1 MDLPSIKNQPSP
13 LAPPTSDTSGRGLMA
28 PLVILGVIGVLL
40 AGHGW
45 RKYRWDPNVPHA
57 ASTVLKHRLDPNTA
71 DLRDI
76 GQIPGMGPALA
87 ARFVDFRREKPLKS
101 PNDLLEISGLG
112 PATLA
117 KVRDWFVWEGEPDNE
132 EPPPR
137 VEVKALAAEG
147 VTAPAPR
154 LVKWQAGDAQIDI
167 NRGQVEDFL
176 RLPGIGQAMAR
187 RIIEARIQKPFQT
200 VDELRRVPGIGVK
213 TLEKIRNMVRV
224 GSLES

>member
-1 MDLPSIKNQPSP
+1 MDQPSP
-13 LAPPTSDTSGRGLMA
+13 KSQPSPAPLESGAKSHGLIA
-28 PLVILGVIGVLL
+28 PLVILGMIGILL

-45 RKYRWDPNVPHA
+45 RKYRWDPTVPHVA
-57 ASTVLKHRLDPNTA
+57 ATVLKHRLDPNTA

-87 ARFVDFRREKPLKS
+87 LRFVEFRRDKPLKS

-117 KVRDWFVWEGEPDNE
+117 KVKDWFVWEGEPDKVE
-132 EPPPR
+132 LPPQM
-137 VEVKALAAEG
+137 EVKALATEG
-147 VTAPAPR
+147 TTALPAR

-167 NRGQVEDFL
+167 NRGQVDDFL

-187 RIIEARIQKPFQT
+187 RIIEARNQKPFQT